1 MKKVAIIGAG
11 ISGLFIANLFKRNK
25 KYQVNIFERNSLIN
39 SKEGYGIQLSVNS
52 IKLLNKIQFDK
63 LENSEKFN
71 PDKINFYSVK
81 NSNKICEL
89 NISDFN
95 TENCKYTT
103 LKRSSLINF
112 LKKDLEKE
120 IKFDHTISKIEQQD
134 QIVKISFENN
144 EIYEFD
150 YLIISDGVFSK
161 SKNLLSKNQIEPKF
175 NDTLAIRGIIPSSSN
190 IADKKNISLFLG
202 PNFHYVIYP
211 VSPNGDLNF
220 IAVMKFKLSR
230 NEQKDFSLFK
240 DDNYI
245 RKILEKVPHLNKKF
259 FESIND
265 LKIYPV
271 FVSHDFFEV
280 NNNNIHLIGDAFFA
294 FSPSFAQGASQSIE
308 GAYEL
313 FENIENNTES
323 NFFRK
328 RVDKIKMV
336 NNRSKFNQFAFHL
349 SNPLTTL
356 LRNIF
361 LKRLVRNKKFLE
373 SYLGKIYKIIY
384 KFYRY
389 NFLKTFYF

>member
-1 MKKVAIIGAG
+1 MKKVAVIGAG

-25 KYQVNIFERNSLIN
+25 KYQVTIFERNSLIN
-39 SKEGYGIQLSVNS
+39 LNEGYGIQLSVNS
-52 IKLLNKIQFDK
+52 IKLLNKIQFDE
-63 LENSEKFN
+63 LENNEKFN

-134 QIVKISFENN
+134 QIVKIAFKNN
-144 EIYEFD
+144 KTYEFD
-150 YLIISDGVFSK
+150 YLIISDGIFSK

-190 IADKKNISLFLG
+190 MADKKNISLFLG
-202 PNFHYVIYP
+202 SNFHYVIYP
-211 VSPNGDLNF
+211 LSPDGDLNF
-220 IAVMKFKLSR
+220 IAVMKFKLSED
-230 NEQKDFSLFK
+230 EQKDYSLFN
-240 DDNYI
+240 DNI
-245 RKILEKVPHLNKKF
+245 FIKKILEKVPHINKKF
-259 FESIND
+259 FDIIED

-271 FVSHDFFEV
+271 FISHDFFKV
-280 NNNNIHLIGDAFFA
+280 KNNNIHLIGDAFFS
-294 FSPSFAQGASQSIE
+294 FPPSFAQGASQSIE

-323 NFFRK
+323 NFFRN
-328 RVDKIKMV
+328 RVNKTKMV

-361 LKRLVRNKKFLE
+361 LKRLVKNKKFLE
-373 SYLGKIYKIIY
+373 GYLGRIYK
-384 KFYRY
+384 
-389 NFLKTFYF
+389 N

>member
-1 MKKVAIIGAG
+1 MKKVAVIGAG

-25 KYQVNIFERNSLIN
+25 KYQVTIFERNNSIN
-39 SKEGYGIQLSVNS
+39 LKDGYGIQLSVNS
-52 IKLLNKIQFDK
+52 VKLLNKIQFDK
-63 LENSEKFN
+63 LENNEKFN

-95 TENCKYTT
+95 IENCKYTT

-112 LKKDLEKE
+112 LKKNLEKE
-120 IKFDHTISKIEQQD
+120 IKFDHTISKIEHQD
-134 QIVKISFENN
+134 QIVKITFENN
-144 EIYEFD
+144 KIYEFD

-161 SKNLLSKNQIEPKF
+161 CKNLLSKNQIEPKF
-175 NDTLAIRGIIPSSSN
+175 NDTLAIRGIIPSSLN
-190 IADKKNISLFLG
+190 MADKKNISLFLG
-202 PNFHYVIYP
+202 SNFHYVIYP

-220 IAVMKFKLSR
+220 IALMKFKLSED
-230 NEQKDFSLFK
+230 EQKDYSLFN
-240 DDNYI
+240 DNI
-245 RKILEKVPHLNKKF
+245 FINKILDKVPHLNNEF
-259 FESIND
+259 FDNIND

-271 FVSHDFFEV
+271 FVSRDFFEV

-294 FSPSFAQGASQSIE
+294 FPPSFAQGASQSIE

-323 NFFRK
+323 NFFRN
-328 RVDKIKMV
+328 RVDKTKMV

-361 LKRLVRNKKFLE
+361 LKRLVKNKKFLE
-373 SYLGKIYKIIY
+373 GYLGKIYK
-384 KFYRY
+384 
-389 NFLKTFYF
+389 N

>member
-1 MKKVAIIGAG
+1 MKKIAVIGAG

-25 KYQVNIFERNSLIN
+25 KYQVTIFERNSSIN
-39 SKEGYGIQLSVNS
+39 LKEGYGIQLSVNS

-63 LENSEKFN
+63 LENNEKFN
-71 PDKINFYSVK
+71 PDKINFYSIK
-81 NSNKICEL
+81 NSRKICEL
-89 NISDFN
+89 DISDFN

-134 QIVKISFENN
+134 QIVKITFENN
-144 EIYEFD
+144 EIYELD

-161 SKNLLSKNQIEPKF
+161 SKNLLSKNRIKPKF

-202 PNFHYVIYP
+202 SNFHYVIYP
-211 VSPNGDLNF
+211 VSRDGDLNF
-220 IAVMKFKLSR
+220 IAIMKYQLSED
-230 NEQKDFSLFK
+230 EQKDYSLFN
-240 DDNYI
+240 DNI
-245 RKILEKVPHLNKKF
+245 FIDKILEKVPHLNKKF
-259 FESIND
+259 FDSIND

-271 FVSHDFFEV
+271 FVSRDFFEV
-280 NNNNIHLIGDAFFA
+280 NNNNIHLIGDAFFT
-294 FSPSFAQGASQSIE
+294 FPPSFAQGASQSIE

-323 NFFRK
+323 NFFRN
-328 RVDKIKMV
+328 RVNKTKMV
-336 NNRSKFNQFAFHL
+336 NNRSKFNQFTFHL

-356 LRNIF
+356 LRNFF
-361 LKRLVRNKKFLE
+361 LKRLVKNKKFLE
-373 SYLGKIYKIIY
+373 SYLGKIYK
-384 KFYRY
+384 
-389 NFLKTFYF
+389 N

>member
-1 MKKVAIIGAG
+1 MKKVAVIGAG
-11 ISGLFIANLFKRNK
+11 ISGLFIANLFKRNEN
-25 KYQVNIFERNSLIN
+25 YQVTIFERNSLIDL
-39 SKEGYGIQLSVNS
+39 KEGYGIQLSVNS

-63 LENSEKFN
+63 LENNEKFY

-120 IKFDHTISKIEQQD
+120 IKFNHTISKIEQQD
-134 QIVKISFENN
+134 KIVKIAFENN
-144 EIYEFD
+144 EVYEFD

-161 SKNLLSKNQIEPKF
+161 SKNLLSKNQIQPKF
-175 NDTLAIRGIIPSSSN
+175 DDTLAIRGIIPSYSN
-190 IADKKNISLFLG
+190 IADKKNISLFLAS
-202 PNFHYVIYP
+202 NFHYVIYP
-211 VSPNGDLNF
+211 VSPDGDLNF
-220 IAVMKFKLSR
+220 IAIMKYLLSED
-230 NEQKDFSLFK
+230 EQKDFSLFK
-240 DDNYI
+240 DDNFI
-245 RKILEKVPHLNKKF
+245 RKILEKVPHLKKEF
-259 FESIND
+259 FDSVND

-271 FVSHDFFEV
+271 FVSDDFFEV
-280 NNNNIHLIGDAFFA
+280 NNDNIHLIGDAFFA

-323 NFFRK
+323 NFFRN
-328 RVDKIKMV
+328 RVDKTKMV

-349 SNPLTTL
+349 SNPLTTS

-361 LKRLVRNKKFLE
+361 LKRLVKNKKFLE
-373 SYLGKIYKIIY
+373 GYLGKIYK
-384 KFYRY
+384 
-389 NFLKTFYF
+389 N

>member
-1 MKKVAIIGAG
+1 MKKVAVIGAG
-11 ISGLFIANLFKRNK
+11 ISGLFIANLFKRNE
-25 KYQVNIFERNSLIN
+25 KYQVTIFERNSLIDL
-39 SKEGYGIQLSVNS
+39 KEGYGIQLSVNS

-63 LENSEKFN
+63 LENNKKFN

-103 LKRSSLINF
+103 LKRSSLIDF
-112 LKKDLEKE
+112 LKKDIEKE
-120 IKFDHTISKIEQQD
+120 IKFNHTISTIEQQD
-134 QIVKISFENN
+134 QIVKITFENN
-144 EIYEFD
+144 EAYEFD

-161 SKNLLSKNQIEPKF
+161 SKNLLSKNKIQPKYD
-175 NDTLAIRGIIPSSSN
+175 DTLAIRGIIPSSSN

-202 PNFHYVIYP
+202 SNFHYVIYP
-211 VSPNGDLNF
+211 VSPDGDLNF
-220 IAVMKFKLSR
+220 IAVMKYKLSED
-230 NEQKDFSLFK
+230 EQKDFSLFK
-240 DDNYI
+240 DDNFI
-245 RKILEKVPHLNKKF
+245 KKILEKVPQLSMEF
-259 FESIND
+259 FDNIND

-271 FVSHDFFEV
+271 FVSHDFFEF
-280 NNNNIHLIGDAFFA
+280 NNNNIHLVGDAFFA

-313 FENIENNTES
+313 FENIENNTKS
-323 NFFRK
+323 NFFRN

-349 SNPLTTL
+349 SNPLTTF

-361 LKRLVRNKKFLE
+361 LKRLVKNKKFLE
-373 SYLGKIYKIIY
+373 GYLGKIYK
-384 KFYRY
+384 
-389 NFLKTFYF
+389 N

>member
-1 MKKVAIIGAG
+1 MKKVAVIGAG

-25 KYQVNIFERNSLIN
+25 KYNVTIFERNSLIN
-39 SKEGYGIQLSVNS
+39 LKEGYGIQLSVNS

-63 LENSEKFN
+63 LENNEKFN

-89 NISDFN
+89 NISNFN
-95 TENCKYTT
+95 TEKCKYTT

-112 LKKDLEKE
+112 LKQDLEKE
-120 IKFDHTISKIEQQD
+120 IKFEHTILKIEQQD
-134 QIVKISFENN
+134 QIVKITFENN
-144 EIYEFD
+144 EIHEFD

-161 SKNLLSKNQIEPKF
+161 SKSLLSKNQIEPKF
-175 NDTLAIRGIIPSSSN
+175 NDTLAIRGIIPSSLN
-190 IADKKNISLFLG
+190 MADKKNISLFLG
-202 PNFHYVIYP
+202 SNFHYVIYP

-220 IAVMKFKLSR
+220 IGLMKFKLSED
-230 NEQKDFSLFK
+230 EQKDYSLFN
-240 DDNYI
+240 DNI
-245 RKILEKVPHLNKKF
+245 FINKILDKVPHLNNEF
-259 FESIND
+259 FDNIND

-271 FVSHDFFEV
+271 FVSRDFFEV

-294 FSPSFAQGASQSIE
+294 FPPSFAQGASQSIE

-313 FENIENNTES
+313 FENIENNTED
-323 NFFRK
+323 NFFRN
-328 RVDKIKMV
+328 RVNKTKMV

-361 LKRLVRNKKFLE
+361 LKRLVKNKKFLE
-373 SYLGKIYKIIY
+373 SYLGKIYK
-384 KFYRY
+384 
-389 NFLKTFYF
+389 N

>member
-1 MKKVAIIGAG
+1 MKKVAVIGAG

-25 KYQVNIFERNSLIN
+25 KYKVTIFERNSLIN
-39 SKEGYGIQLSVNS
+39 LKEGYGIQLSVNS

-63 LENSEKFN
+63 LENNEKFN

-89 NISDFN
+89 NISNFN
-95 TENCKYTT
+95 TEKCKYTT

-112 LKKDLEKE
+112 LKQDLEKE
-120 IKFDHTISKIEQQD
+120 IKFEHTISKIEQQD
-134 QIVKISFENN
+134 QIVKITFENN
-144 EIYEFD
+144 EIHEFD

-161 SKNLLSKNQIEPKF
+161 SKSLLSKNQTEPKF
-175 NDTLAIRGIIPSSSN
+175 NDTLAIRGIIPSSLN
-190 IADKKNISLFLG
+190 MADKKNISLFLG
-202 PNFHYVIYP
+202 SNFHYVIYP

-220 IAVMKFKLSR
+220 IGLMKFKLSED
-230 NEQKDFSLFK
+230 EQKDYSLFN
-240 DDNYI
+240 DNI
-245 RKILEKVPHLNKKF
+245 FINKILDKVPHLNNEF
-259 FESIND
+259 FDNIND

-271 FVSHDFFEV
+271 FVSRDFFEV

-294 FSPSFAQGASQSIE
+294 FPPSFAQGASQSIE

-323 NFFRK
+323 NFFRN
-328 RVDKIKMV
+328 RVDKTKMV

-361 LKRLVRNKKFLE
+361 LKRLVKNKKFLE
-373 SYLGKIYKIIY
+373 SYLGKIYK
-384 KFYRY
+384 
-389 NFLKTFYF
+389 N